1 MPIQIWFFLEYSKDM
16 LRWSNMPYQH
26 IKWMCVF
33 TKKVRFLDPPQE
45 KMFLT
50 HFCVLAMD
58 NLYFPASCSGYLL
71 CGLQWIS
78 ELSAPSFFSR
88 QVLVEVNTC
97 NEQWLFSNIIIKGGK
112 FMEIEQLVSGENWTD
127 WPMVKMVLLTLLSSP
142 NEKHLYCNSVQIF
155 RMSLNPS
162 STCQLPIFQ

>member
-1 MPIQIWFFLEYSKDM
+1 MTIQFDFFLEYSKDM

-45 KMFLT
+45 KMFLA

-97 NEQWLFSNIIIKGGK
+97 NEQWLFSNIIILAWWIAMH
-112 FMEIEQLVSGENWTD
+112 FS
-127 WPMVKMVLLTLLSSP
+127 LLKKCPKLLCFKIDFFTESS
-142 NEKHLYCNSVQIF
+142 
-155 RMSLNPS
+155 
-162 STCQLPIFQ
+162 